1 MNRIVTGMTLCAL
14 ATSAAFAQANPPAFE
29 VASVKQAAPQTD
41 GRIMV
46 RMGGDPGRVDY
57 ANVALKAVLAR
68 AYNVKQHQITGPS
81 WLDERYDITAK
92 VPEGV
97 AADQVPAMLQAL
109 LAERFK
115 MAIHKETKE
124 QPVYALV
131 VGKSGPKL
139 TKSEPPKPGEEAPG
153 PRTFGKDSGAAPPP
167 PPPGGGR
174 GGATLTTR
182 DGAAFQAP
190 RGAMMMS
197 MGGPG
202 GNARMQANGI
212 TLARFSDV
220 LSNMLDRP
228 VIDMTELTGNYDIA
242 LDVSM
247 EDMVGMKRMAAGG
260 PMGLGG
266 GAIAGG
272 GGDHGPV
279 SDAAPSASIFTAVQN
294 LGLKLDPR
302 KAPIEFVV
310 VDRGDKVPTE
320 N

>member
-1 MNRIVTGMTLCAL
+1 MNRMATGISLCAL
-14 ATSAAFAQANPPAFE
+14 VTSAAFAQAAAPAFE
-29 VASVKQAAPQTD
+29 VATVKQAAPQTD

-57 ANVALKAVLAR
+57 ANVALRAVLAR

-97 AADQVPAMLQAL
+97 PVDQVPVMLQAL

-115 MAIHKETKE
+115 MTIHKETKE
-124 QPVYALV
+124 QPVYALI
-131 VGKSGPKL
+131 VGKNGPKL
-139 TKSEPPKPGEEAPG
+139 TKSEPAGAGGEGAG
-153 PRTFGKDSGAAPPP
+153 PRTFGKEAGAPPPP

-174 GGATLTTR
+174 GGPSFATS
-182 DGAAFQAP
+182 DGKAVQVP

-197 MGGPG
+197 IGGPG
-202 GNARMQANGI
+202 GNARMQANGT
-212 TLARFSDV
+212 TLGRFADM

-228 VIDMTELTGNYDIA
+228 VLDMTGIEGNYDIA

-247 EDMVGMKRMAAGG
+247 EDMVGMKRMAIGGG
-260 PMGLGG
+260 PGP
-266 GAIAGG
+266 GAMAAG
-272 GGDHGPV
+272 GGDHGPAP
-279 SDAAPSASIFTAVQN
+279 DAAPSASIFTAVQN

-302 KAPIEFVV
+302 KAPIEFVI